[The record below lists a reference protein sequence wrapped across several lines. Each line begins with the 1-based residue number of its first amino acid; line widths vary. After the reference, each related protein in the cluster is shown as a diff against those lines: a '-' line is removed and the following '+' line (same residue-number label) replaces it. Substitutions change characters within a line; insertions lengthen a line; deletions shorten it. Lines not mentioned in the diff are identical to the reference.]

1 MSSSYIDALIY
12 DRVASDV
19 QELKDKAYIDYT
31 DLNRIEAAIKW
42 VSYVLNQYGY
52 RNITQNKLDWKP
64 MDRRTDS
71 EMERIRNNL
80 VAIRAAYYTLPGTPQ
95 TPERITFTSIYQANF
110 IEKIIY
116 DLGTLIEASF
126 PGPQRLAFKLGTG
139 ILGNRSVSL

>member
-1 MSSSYIDALIY
+1 MSDFIDNLIF
-12 DRVASDV
+12 DRTVQDV

-31 DLNRIEAAIKW
+31 DLNRIESAIKW

-71 EMERIRNNL
+71 EMERLRDNL
-80 VAIRAAYYTLPGTPQ
+80 MAIRAAYYTPPGTPQ

-126 PGPQRLAFKLGTG
+126 PGPQRLAFKLGTR